1 MTATSI
7 VWASAGSLSVV
18 LLAMWLRLGATR
30 AAGWAILSVFG
41 QGASLSLIKAGP
53 LVGYQHYRSVGDAMR
68 ERPVALAIAVLVLL
82 AAASGGAGRRHAI
95 AGWFAAG
102 RRTWIVLFALAAG
115 SVLAAAPSASATA
128 YASELVFAATLQLA
142 ILACVACA
150 AASLPDEFV
159 GRLDD
164 RLSRFLA
171 PAPGGARLDRVA
183 WTLAAFVTV
192 TSAVL
197 CLTSYQAVPHIPDE
211 IAYLFQAGYFA
222 DGLPWVTAPPVPAA
236 FDTFLLEVAGDRW
249 YGVFPPGWP
258 LVLALGVKLGVP
270 FLVNPLLGG
279 ACVLLTYLFVQELG
293 DRGTARLSAALLAF
307 SPWHLTISMSFM
319 SHALSLALALVTAIG
334 ATRACRTGSW
344 RAALVAGL
352 SLGVLGMSRP
362 LEGVAVGLLAGVPI
376 LVSAIRSRRL
386 GAVIGGGFGVLLTG
400 GLGLA
405 YNWLIT
411 GSPLV
416 FPAERLFDREYGP
429 GRYGI
434 GFGPGKGVDWL
445 GLDPFP
451 GHGPIDVVV
460 NTVLNGFMVNIDLFG
475 WAAGSIAIVVLGFIG
490 APKGLHRLM
499 AITLAVVVALHG
511 AYWFSGGPD
520 FGARYWYLII
530 VPCVVLAARALM
542 TLGGEKRPSAG
553 VRPIAAA
560 VLLSISA
567 LAVFLPWRGADKY
580 RTYRGIRPDFMTM
593 KSDERFRDALI
604 LVRGRRHPEWAAAT
618 LANERQPGS
627 SSAPVFAWD
636 RDEKTRQALMAAFPT
651 RTIWLVQGPS
661 VESGPVRVIAGPVA
675 PGSRSQLPPSSE
687 APRSPGQ

>member
-1 MTATSI
+1 MTATI
-7 VWASAGSLSVV
+7 LLWASAGALSLA
-18 LLAMWLRLGATR
+18 LL
-30 AAGWAILSVFG
+30 AAGWRFGAMRAAFWATLGVVG

-53 LVGYQHYRSVGDAMR
+53 LIGYQHFRSVGDAMR
-68 ERPVALAIAVLVLL
+68 ERPVALALALLVVL
-82 AAASGGAGRRHAI
+82 AGAFGVVRRWHAI
-95 AGWFAAG
+95 TGWFAVG
-102 RRTWIVLFALAAG
+102 RRKWIVLFALAAG
-115 SVLAAAPSASATA
+115 SVLAASPSESVSA
-128 YASELVFAATLQLA
+128 YARELVFAATLQLA

-150 AASLPDEFV
+150 VASLPDEFV
-159 GRLDD
+159 NRLDD
-164 RLSRFLA
+164 RLARFLA
-171 PAPGGARLDRVA
+171 PADGGPRLDGVA
-183 WTLAAFVTV
+183 WTLAAFVSL
-192 TSAVL
+192 TSTVL
-197 CLTSYQAVPHIPDE
+197 CLTSYQALPHIPDE
-211 IAYLFQAGYFA
+211 IAYLFQARYFA
-222 DGLPWVTAPPVPAA
+222 DGLPWVAAPPVPAA
-236 FDTFLLEVAGDRW
+236 FDTFLLEVSGDRW

-258 LVLALGVKLGVP
+258 LVLAVGVKLGVP

-279 ACVLLTYLFVQELG
+279 LCILLTYLFVQELG

-307 SPWHLTISMSFM
+307 SPWHLTISMSYM
-319 SHALSLALALVTAIG
+319 SHALSLALALITAIG

-352 SLGVLGMSRP
+352 SLGILGMSRP
-362 LEGVAVGLLAGVPI
+362 LEGVAVGLLAGIPI
-376 LVSAIRSRRL
+376 LVSAIRSRRP

-405 YNWLIT
+405 YNRMIT
-411 GSPLV
+411 GSLLL

-434 GFGPGKGVDWL
+434 GFGPGKGVDW

-460 NTVLNGFMVNIDLFG
+460 NSVLNGFMVNVDLFG
-475 WAAGSIAIVVLGFIG
+475 WATGSIAIVMLGFIG

-499 AITLAVVVALHG
+499 AIALAVVVALHG

-542 TLGGEKRPSAG
+542 MLDGEKRTPAG
-553 VRPIAAA
+553 ARPIAAA
-560 VLLSISA
+560 VLLSLSA
-567 LAVFLPWRGADKY
+567 LVVFLPWRGADKY

-593 KSDERFRDALI
+593 SRDERFRDALI

-618 LANERQPGS
+618 LANERLPGS

-675 PGSRSQLPPSSE
+675 PGSRSELPPNDES
-687 APRSPGQ
+687 PRSPGH